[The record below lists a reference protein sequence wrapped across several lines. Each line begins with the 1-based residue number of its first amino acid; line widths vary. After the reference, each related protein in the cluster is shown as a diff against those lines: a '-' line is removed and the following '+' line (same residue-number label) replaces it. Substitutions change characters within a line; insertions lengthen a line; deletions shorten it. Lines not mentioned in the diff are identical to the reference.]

1 MVKYIGILCT
11 FFAVTVGIAA
21 HAEEIE
27 TTPAALQQE
36 ALTADEQA
44 FAAKLSDQNRKI
56 FHSKLLSPHRNA
68 VMVAVKNGA
77 NADQAV
83 QNMLT
88 AKEMKDANSIAVAE

>member
-1 MVKYIGILCT
+1 MIKYTGILCAC
-11 FFAVTVGIAA
+11 FAMTAGIAA
-21 HAEEIE
+21 HAEEMGTTAASIE
-27 TTPAALQQE
+27 QE

-56 FHSKLLSPHRNA
+56 FHSKLLSPHRKA

-77 NADQAV
+77 NADLAV